1 MVRVVSLSTTEV
13 SSRRLTPVKQLAGI
27 RSLVGFGTLVRALVH
42 PVLYLRRSITKLYL
56 NIFRGEPA
64 ISEFD

>member
-1 MVRVVSLSTTEV
+1 MVWVVSLSTTEV
-13 SSRRLTPVKQLAGI
+13 SSRRLPPVQQLAGI
-27 RSLVGFGTLVRALVH
+27 RSLVGCGTLVGALVH
-42 PVLYLRRSITKLYL
+42 PVLYLRRAITRLYL